1 MALRKRR
8 VLDCPPVAAY
18 IGWDALPL
26 VARGKRPLIAGPVF
40 TREAATTPRTWRL
53 YFLRA
58 LYVLALFG
66 LVATAWLILFGSQ
79 PVRTLG
85 DLARFGAAAF
95 ALLAPVQAAVAAA
108 FSALLAAAAVAQEK
122 DRRTFELLLLT
133 RLNNSE
139 LVLGRLLASLL
150 SVLMLI
156 VAALPLLLLLVLLGG
171 VSHAQAGRVFG
182 VTATTALVA
191 GSLGSTIA
199 LWREKTF
206 QSLAM
211 TALALVLW
219 LLAGE
224 AVGRGVFG
232 AELGGAPAAEWA
244 TAISPLRAILAAA
257 RPLSSGPL
265 LPEVPAAGDAVRVFM
280 ILAAAA
286 AVLLNLLAIA
296 LVRVWN
302 PSQEARASADDESP
316 EPGDAAA
323 PRDIHAAPGRLR
335 EVWDNPILWRE
346 VCTWAYGKKVV
357 LVRVA
362 YAAVFAACAAAT
374 IAALGS
380 DDPRAYGSA
389 LSSAAQPL
397 VPLAALGLVLINAL
411 AVTSITNERDA
422 GALDLLLVTDLS
434 PKEIIFGKLG
444 GILYNAK
451 EMILLPAALCLACWW
466 YGAVSTE
473 NLVFLLLGQ
482 ATLIAFVALL
492 GIHSG
497 MTYANS
503 RTAVAV
509 SLGTLLFLMLGI
521 AVCMRMMVAFQAS
534 FSNQLLAFFAFMF
547 GGGVGLYCAL
557 GMRNPSVAIAWASML
572 SPFVTFYAITSF
584 IDGKY
589 GAAALVTVAMYG
601 FATAALLIP
610 AIYEFDVATGRTAA
624 KDA

>member
-1 MALRKRR
+1 ML
-8 VLDCPPVAAY
+8 
-18 IGWDALPL
+18 
-26 VARGKRPLIAGPVF
+26 AGPVF

-95 ALLAPVQAAVAAA
+95 ALLAPVQLAVAAA

-139 LVLGRLLASLL
+139 LVLGKLLASML

-156 VAALPLLLLLVLLGG
+156 LAALPLLMLLVLLGG
-171 VSHAQAGRVFG
+171 VSHAQVARVFG

-191 GSLGSTIA
+191 GTLGSTIA

-211 TALALVLW
+211 TALVLVLW

-224 AVGRGVFG
+224 AIGSGVFG
-232 AELGGAPAAEWA
+232 AELGGAPAADWA
-244 TAISPLRAILAAA
+244 AAVSPLRAITAAA
-257 RPLSSGPL
+257 RPMAGDPI
-265 LPEVPAAGDAVRVFM
+265 VPAAPALGDAVQAFM
-280 ILAAAA
+280 IFATAIT
-286 AVLLNLLAIA
+286 VLLNLLAIA

-302 PSQEARASADDESP
+302 PSQEARASTDDESQVAP
-316 EPGDAAA
+316 LATDA
-323 PRDIHAAPGRLR
+323 PRDVHAAPGRMR
-335 EVWDNPILWRE
+335 DVWDNPILWRE

-357 LVRVA
+357 LVRLA

-374 IAALGS
+374 IAALRS
-380 DDPRAYGSA
+380 DDARAYGSA
-389 LSSAAQPL
+389 LSPAAQPL
-397 VPLAALGLVLINAL
+397 IPLAALGLVLINAL

-422 GALDLLLVTDLS
+422 GALDLLLVTDLT

-444 GILYNAK
+444 GILFNAK
-451 EMILLPAALCLACWW
+451 EMILLPAALCLVCWW
-466 YGAVSTE
+466 YDALSTE
-473 NLVFLLLGQ
+473 NLVFILLCL

-492 GIHSG
+492 GVHSG

-509 SLGTLLFLMLGI
+509 SLGTLLFLLLGI

-534 FSNQLLAFFAFMF
+534 FTYQFQAFVAFMF
-547 GGGVGLYCAL
+547 GGGIGLYCAL
-557 GMRNPSVAIAWASML
+557 GSRNPSTAIGLASFL
-572 SPFVTFYAITSF
+572 APFVTFYAITSF

-589 GAAALVTVAMYG
+589 GAAALVTVTMYG
-601 FATAALLIP
+601 FAAAALLIP
-610 AIYEFDVATGRTAA
+610 AIFEFDVATGRTAA